1 MLAEP
6 VLWGCFLLEISVR
19 SWGGGGMEISLVY
32 SWIPKSVL
40 KATIIDSYLWP
51 FSAGKCLCVC
61 VCMCVGYCFVLNFF
75 STSLWTLEGRDQF
88 FMFFLLPLI
97 FMPFEKM
104 GSHILILSYGD
115 LQEIWKESTCN
126 AGNLGLIPGSGSYP
140 GEGIG
145 YPLQYSWAFRVAQ
158 MVKNP
163 SAMRQ
168 PWVGKIPWR
177 RAWEPTPVFLPR
189 ESPWT
194 EEPGRLQPMGSQRVG
209 HDWAAKHTC
218 PWSFRWPKYFF
229 SIFGLCSFWLTAPKT
244 LWIL

>member
-1 MLAEP
+1 MFSYPVFLLAGVFLYHFHVLSRLKECGASLWLSPLPHLTHLQLLMLAEP

-40 KATIIDSYLWP
+40 KATFIDSYLWP

-61 VCMCVGYCFVLNFF
+61 VCMCVCYCFVLNFF

-126 AGNLGLIPGSGSYP
+126 A
-140 GEGIG
+140 
-145 YPLQYSWAFRVAQ
+145 RD
-158 MVKNP
+158 
-163 SAMRQ
+163 
-168 PWVGKIPWR
+168 
-177 RAWEPTPVFLPR
+177 PR
-189 ESPWT
+189 FNS
-194 EEPGRLQPMGSQRVG
+194 
-209 HDWAAKHTC
+209 
-218 PWSFRWPKYFF
+218 
-229 SIFGLCSFWLTAPKT
+229 
-244 LWIL
+244 